1 MDQESGLTLSSVR
14 KKLHSKEH
22 VTRISDFL
30 TEDEKKTLRE
40 VNSKGAP
47 SKRLFDDVDAFC
59 AEMVARFGYEV
70 YEKWN
75 SGLISD
81 EKISRWLMAERA
93 RERGRLTNLE
103 GIIIATVGSLP
114 SSKKGGKLRRI
125 AIKIFKK
132 ENELASG
139 KK

>member
-40 VNSKGAP
+40 ANSKGAP

-114 SSKKGGKLRRI
+114 SSKKSGKLRRI